1 MGAMYVF
8 DNLVVFNLFDFLSM
22 IVTFVTLIIT
32 MNILNRVEII
42 Y

>member
-22 IVTFVTLIIT
+22 IVTFVTLIIA